1 MQLRR
6 LITPVLLVSGA
17 AVALSACASLIIG
30 PVGNRSVPQ
39 PAKSVD
45 LTRYAGLWFEF
56 ARYDNWFERN
66 CDGVTAEY
74 RLRPD
79 GLVDVVN
86 SCRKGCLTGPSKM
99 IRGRAKTVAGSGDAK
114 LKVAFFGPFLGNY
127 WVLDH
132 ADDYS
137 WSIVGEPS
145 GRFLWILTR
154 NAHPGKAV
162 GDTLLARA
170 AAMGYDPGMIRLTA
184 Q

>member
-1 MQLRR
+1 MKLRHVV
-6 LITPVLLVSGA
+6 TPVLIISAA
-17 AVALSACASLIIG
+17 AVALSACASLISG

-39 PAKSVD
+39 PAKRVD
-45 LTRYAGLWFEF
+45 LTRYAGLWFEH
-56 ARYDNWFERN
+56 ARFDSWFERN
-66 CDGVTAEY
+66 CEGATAQY

-86 SCRKGCLTGPSKM
+86 SCRKGALNGPLKT

-154 NAHPGKAV
+154 SAHPGPALS
-162 GDTLLARA
+162 DDLRARA
-170 AAMGYDPGMIRLTA
+170 VAMGYDPSLIRQTA

>member
-1 MQLRR
+1 MRLRR
-6 LITPVLLVSGA
+6 VVTPVLILSA
-17 AVALSACASLIIG
+17 AALALSACASLIGG

-45 LTRYAGLWFEF
+45 LTRYAGLWFEL
-56 ARYDNWFERN
+56 ARYDSWFERN
-66 CDGVTAEY
+66 CEAVTAEY

-86 SCRKGCLTGPSKM
+86 SCRKGSVSGARKM
-99 IRGRAKTVAGSGDAK
+99 IRGRAKIVAGSGDAK

-154 NAHPGKAV
+154 SAHPGSAV
-162 GDTLLARA
+162 SDDLLGRA
-170 AAMGYDPGMIRLTA
+170 AAMGYDPSLIRQTA